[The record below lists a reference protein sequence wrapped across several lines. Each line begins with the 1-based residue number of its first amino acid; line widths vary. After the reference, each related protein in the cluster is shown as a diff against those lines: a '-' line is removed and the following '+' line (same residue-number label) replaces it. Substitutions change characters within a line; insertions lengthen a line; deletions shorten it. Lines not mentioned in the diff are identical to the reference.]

1 MVGKK
6 LQIAS
11 FCVLLLASVAAAG
24 QTFEL
29 GNQNSST
36 PNNSAKKKSKTSSP
50 QPRVQSSDGSI
61 GWGSGIEVARDS
73 RAAQQALQ
81 RNDYSSA
88 VMYAN
93 RAANAAPQN
102 HGLWFLLGYSA
113 RLAGQYQVSIN
124 AYNRGLR
131 NQPGSIQGLSGLA
144 QTYVKMGRQAEARDV
159 LQKVLAANPR
169 SVNDLQLAGE
179 ISLNTDPS
187 AALNFLKRAEALQ
200 PSARS
205 ELLIAR
211 AYQRLNQPQASKQFL
226 DRAQARAP
234 RDPNVLRAVAS
245 FYRDSHQ
252 YDVAIATL
260 QKAVAL
266 PKGRTAL
273 AELAYTYELAGKRKE
288 AADTYAQ
295 AANSFAGD
303 PGLQLSAAQALTNVG
318 QFDHAEAF
326 LKRAEAHDTNNYRLH
341 AIRGQIASMQGRNE
355 ASVREYQAALA
366 HLPECVPEG
375 PLYPVSLHLSLYQLY
390 QATGQPAPAEGEL
403 RAAQTQMAKVGAA
416 DQSNQPEYLRLRSL
430 IEAGF
435 NNFDAAEKD
444 IKQALSLEPSNVNII
459 LNYANLLWKTNRK
472 QEAFQTYNHAL
483 GLDPTNHAALTAMGY
498 LAREV

>member
-1 MVGKK
+1 MRPHRTMVGKK

-36 PNNSAKKKSKTSSP
+36 PNNSAKKKSKASSP
-50 QPRVQSSDGSI
+50 QPSVQSSDGSI

-205 ELLIAR
+205 ELLIAGVP
-211 AYQRLNQPQASKQFL
+211 AIESSAGVET
-226 DRAQARAP
+226 
-234 RDPNVLRAVAS
+234 VL
-245 FYRDSHQ
+245 
-252 YDVAIATL
+252 
-260 QKAVAL
+260 
-266 PKGRTAL
+266 G
-273 AELAYTYELAGKRKE
+273 
-288 AADTYAQ
+288 
-295 AANSFAGD
+295 
-303 PGLQLSAAQALTNVG
+303 PGSSS
-318 QFDHAEAF
+318 
-326 LKRAEAHDTNNYRLH
+326 R
-341 AIRGQIASMQGRNE
+341 
-355 ASVREYQAALA
+355 
-366 HLPECVPEG
+366 
-375 PLYPVSLHLSLYQLY
+375 
-390 QATGQPAPAEGEL
+390 PA
-403 RAAQTQMAKVGAA
+403 
-416 DQSNQPEYLRLRSL
+416 
-430 IEAGF
+430 
-435 NNFDAAEKD
+435 
-444 IKQALSLEPSNVNII
+444 
-459 LNYANLLWKTNRK
+459 
-472 QEAFQTYNHAL
+472 
-483 GLDPTNHAALTAMGY
+483 
-498 LAREV
+498 